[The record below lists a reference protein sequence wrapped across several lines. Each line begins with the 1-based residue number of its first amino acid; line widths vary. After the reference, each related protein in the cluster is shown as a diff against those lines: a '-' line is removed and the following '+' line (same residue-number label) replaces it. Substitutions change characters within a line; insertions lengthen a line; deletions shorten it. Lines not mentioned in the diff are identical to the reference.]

1 MRYRIEGTTDE
12 VTSCDCCG
20 RTRLKHTVALLD
32 TDTDQVR
39 YMGTTCAAIAMK
51 MQTDEVRRQAKQ
63 ADNTRHK
70 EAERQRTERA
80 KERAQRWHAYLVER
94 TGGIYDWR
102 QDLDIFSMIQALGGH
117 QAARAGFVE

>member
-39 YMGTTCAAIAMK
+39 YMGVTCAAHALKIPSADVK
-51 MQTDEVRRQAKQ
+51 TQAKQ
-63 ADNTRHK
+63 ADDKVARIK
-70 EAERQRTERA
+70 RQQQDEQNRA
-80 KERAQRWHAYLVER
+80 RQQRWVSFLIER
-94 TGGIYDWR
+94 TGGIFDFTN
-102 QDLDIFSMIQALGGH
+102 QPDILAMIQALGGYKE
-117 QAARAGFVE
+117 ARAGFQG